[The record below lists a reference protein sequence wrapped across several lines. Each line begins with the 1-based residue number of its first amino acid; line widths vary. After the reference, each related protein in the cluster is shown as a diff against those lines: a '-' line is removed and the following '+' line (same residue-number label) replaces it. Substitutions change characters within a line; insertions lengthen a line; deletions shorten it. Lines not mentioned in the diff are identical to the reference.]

1 MKFGIKHQET
11 YSRGELILRTLFGV
25 FYMALPHLFVLIF
38 LQLWSAILNFIT
50 FWVIL
55 FTGQFPEG
63 MFKFQLNLRKWN
75 LRLQA
80 RLMNL
85 SDGYPAFGLES
96 EDENII
102 IEIERPIA
110 SNRVSVLLRL
120 IFGFFYVLIPHV
132 FCLYFMMIGMSFL
145 QFIAFW
151 VVLFTGKFPVGMHTF
166 IVGVLRWQFRLDTYM
181 SFMTDTYPPF
191 STKGDEADFGLSS
204 TPSNAAL
211 ES

>member
-11 YSRGELILRTLFGV
+11 YSRGELILRTLFGL
-25 FYMALPHLFVLIF
+25 FYMALPHLFLLIF

-55 FTGQFPEG
+55 FTGEFPEG
-63 MFKFQLNLRKWN
+63 MFKFQLNLRRWN

-80 RLMNL
+80 RMMNL

-102 IEIERPIA
+102 IELERPVK
-110 SNRVSVLLRL
+110 SNRISILLRQ
-120 IFGFFYVLIPHV
+120 IFGIFYVLIPHV
-132 FCLYFMMIGMSFL
+132 FCLYFVMIGMSFV

-166 IVGVLRWQFRLDTYM
+166 IVGVLRWQFRLDAFM

-191 STKGDEADFGLSS
+191 STKGDEADFGSIS
-204 TPSNAAL
+204 TPNSGEL

>member
-1 MKFGIKHQET
+1 MKFGIKHQES

-25 FYMALPHLFVLIF
+25 FYMALPHLFLLIF
-38 LQLWSAILNFIT
+38 LQLWSAILNLIT
-50 FWVIL
+50 FWIIL

-63 MFKFQLNLRKWN
+63 MFKFQLNLRRWN

-80 RLMNL
+80 RMMNL

-102 IEIERPIA
+102 IELERPVK
-110 SNRVSVLLRL
+110 SNRISILLRQ
-120 IFGFFYVLIPHV
+120 IFGIFYVLIPHV
-132 FCLYFMMIGMSFL
+132 FCLYFVMIGMSFV

-151 VVLFTGKFPVGMHTF
+151 IVLFTGKFPVGMHTF
-166 IVGVLRWQFRLDTYM
+166 IVGVLRWQFRLDAFM

-191 STKGDEADFGLSS
+191 STKGDEADFGATLTPSSS
-204 TPSNAAL
+204 TL